1 MTPRFARF
9 VRAGAVPVLA
19 AAALALLP
27 RTGWAQY
34 FGRNKVQYET
44 FTFQV
49 LRTDHF
55 DVYFYPEEKD
65 AAEQAAQIAER
76 WYARESRLFDHD
88 LHDRQP
94 LILYDS
100 PAAFQQTNVVGGDL
114 GEGVGGVTEAL
125 KRRIVLP
132 LGSSLAETNH
142 VIGHELTHAFQYDV
156 TGMGHGAG
164 GLPAATQMPLWF
176 IEGMAEYVSLGP
188 LDPHTAMWMRDA
200 ALQAKLPKWNQLDDS
215 RFFPY
220 RYGQALWAYIAGRWG
235 DAIVGRLL
243 RSATKA
249 SDIDQAFLRET
260 GMSGPQLDSAW
271 QASLRDTYQP
281 LKAQTDSPSA
291 YGERLIAGK
300 DMGTGLNVGPVVSP
314 DGSRIVFFSARDLF
328 SIDMFLANAHTGQV
342 LQRITKT
349 ATDPHFQSLE
359 FINSAGSF
367 DGDGQRFVF
376 STQVRGRPALDF
388 LGIANGHVDRE
399 ITFPH
404 LGEIL
409 APAYSPDGRYV
420 AFSALAGGFTDL
432 YLYDLQ
438 ADTLHAL
445 THDSYADLEP
455 AWSPDGKTLVFST
468 DRFSTNLPTLTPGN
482 YRLALIDPF
491 TDSITPLP
499 SFSDGKNINP
509 QWSPDGKS
517 IYFLSDR
524 TGITDIYKLD
534 VASGQQTQVTNVLTG
549 VTGIT
554 SLSPALSVASQSGRM
569 VYSVYEKGNYAVYAV
584 DSASAL
590 AGRPLSPVPA
600 TSPAMLPPQDRP
612 HSELL
617 ALLADSTIGEKYAST
632 ETISSYHPKLALD
645 YVSQPSLAVGADR
658 FGTYVGGG
666 LTLYWSDMLGDQNL
680 ATMLQIEGS
689 FSNLAALVAYQ
700 NTKHRLNWAI
710 AVEQIPYIQ
719 GGYSLYSNPGG
730 DTTFEQLLL
739 LREINRE
746 ADFLVAYPF
755 SQVRRVEF
763 ALGVRNISFSAQQE
777 LIGYQSIGGVPVAGP
792 LFDSTTNLPAP
803 SALTMATA
811 SAALVYDN
819 SYFGATSPVLGERYR
834 VEVDP
839 VLGSLQFYSVLADYR
854 RYVQP
859 LRPFTIAARIL
870 HYGRYGRD
878 AEDSTH
884 MYPLFMGYQSLVRG
898 YDYNSFGASECVA
911 TATDPCP
918 VYDNL
923 VGTRLLVGNLELRF
937 PLFGVFGLGSGY
949 YGILPVEAAIFGDA
963 GVAWHQGQRP
973 TFFPSGFLGNAP
985 GGTRPIVSSTG
996 VALRLNVL
1004 GFAVAEVDFVH
1015 PFARPGK
1022 NWLWQFGLTE
1032 GY

>member
-1 MTPRFARF
+1 MTFRF
-9 VRAGAVPVLA
+9 VRLARAGAVPALA

-27 RTGWAQY
+27 QTGRAQY

-44 FTFQV
+44 FNFQV

-55 DVYFYPEEKD
+55 DVYFYTEEKEAAQQ
-65 AAEQAAQIAER
+65 AAEIAER

-94 LILYDS
+94 LIIYDS
-100 PAAFQQTNVVGGDL
+100 PGAFQQTNVISGDL

-132 LGSSLAETNH
+132 LGSSLFETNH
-142 VIGHELTHAFQYDV
+142 VVGHELTHAFQYDIS
-156 TGMGHGAG
+156 GMGRGPG
-164 GLPAATQMPLWF
+164 NLPAATRMPLWF

-188 LDPHTAMWMRDA
+188 VDPHTAMWMRDA
-200 ALQAKLPKWNQLDDS
+200 ALQGKLPKWNQLDDP

-235 DAIVGRLL
+235 DAVVGRLL

-249 SDIDQAFLRET
+249 SDIEQAFLRET
-260 GMSGPQLDSAW
+260 GMNGPQLDSAW
-271 QASLRDTYQP
+271 QASLRDAYTP

-291 YGERLIAGK
+291 YGGRLVAGK
-300 DMGTGLNVGPVVSP
+300 DQASGLNVGPVVSP

-328 SIDMFLANAHTGQV
+328 SIDMFLANGQTGQV
-342 LQRITKT
+342 IQRITKT

-367 DGDGQRFVF
+367 DGSGQRFVF

-388 LGIANGHVDRE
+388 LTLANGHVDRE
-399 ITFPH
+399 LTFPH

-409 APAYSPDGRYV
+409 HPAYSPDGRFV
-420 AFSALAGGFTDL
+420 AFAAMAGGFTDL

-438 ADTLHAL
+438 TDSLRAL
-445 THDSYADLEP
+445 THDAYADLEP
-455 AWSPDGKTLVFST
+455 AWSPDGKTLAFST

-499 SFSDGKNINP
+499 SFTDGKNINP

-524 TGITDIYKLD
+524 SGVTDIYKLD
-534 VASGQQTQVTNVLTG
+534 VATGRKTQVTNLLTG

-590 AGRPLSPVPA
+590 AGAPLAAPVTP
-600 TSPAMLPPQDRP
+600 SPAMLPPQDRQ
-612 HSELL
+612 HSELM

-632 ETISSYHPKLALD
+632 TTISAYHPKMSLD

-666 LTLYWSDMLGDQNL
+666 LTLFWSDMLGDQNL
-680 ATMLQIEGS
+680 ATMLQIQGS

-700 NTKHRLNWAI
+700 NTKHRLNWAV
-710 AVEQIPYIQ
+710 AVEQIPFIQ
-719 GGYSLYSNPGG
+719 GGYQLISNANG
-730 DTTFEQLLL
+730 DTTTEQLLV

-746 ADFLVAYPF
+746 ADFLVSYPF
-755 SQVRRVEF
+755 SQVRRVEVS
-763 ALGVRNISFSAQQE
+763 AGVRNISFSAQQE
-777 LIGYQSIGGVPVAGP
+777 SIGFLSVGGIPVQGP
-792 LFDSTTNLPAP
+792 IFDTTANLPAP
-803 SALTMATA
+803 SALTMATG

-819 SYFGATSPVLGERYR
+819 SFFGATSPILGERYR
-834 VEVDP
+834 LEVDP
-839 VLGSLQFYSVLADYR
+839 VIGSLRFTSLLADYR
-854 RYVQP
+854 RYWQP
-859 LRPFTIAARIL
+859 ARPFTVAGRLL
-870 HYGRYGRD
+870 HFGRYGRD

-898 YDYNSFGASECVA
+898 YDYNSFGAGECVA

-918 VYDNL
+918 VYNNL

-937 PLFGVFGLGSGY
+937 PLFGVLGLGSGY
-949 YGILPVEAAIFGDA
+949 YGVLPVEAAFFGDA
-963 GVAWHQGQRP
+963 GVAWHSNQSPRIFGGQRP
-973 TFFPSGFLGNAP
+973 V
-985 GGTRPIVSSTG
+985 VSSAG

-1004 GFAVAEVDFVH
+1004 GFAVAEVDYVH
-1015 PFARPGK
+1015 PFDRPGK

-1032 GY
+1032 GF